1 VQMSEHRGITR
12 RSLKLSFGSWLSHYD
27 SASKGCLILETE
39 IRTSGSKFLP
49 EGSLNRPR
57 CPDDCIAR
65 AQISFTSALP
75 LHCSFRSP
83 AVSRA
88 RTVGASAPSGAGRPW
103 ILPETVPSLMGL
115 QKPLLL
121 ETAQRRASSSDVL
134 LGSRKLHGMGDGP
147 HEAEQLTSDRRDG
160 NLAFLAPSNQ
170 APITPA

>member
-1 VQMSEHRGITR
+1 MSEHRGITR
-12 RSLKLSFGSWLSHYD
+12 RSLKLSFGDWLPHCD

-39 IRTSGSKFLP
+39 IRTSGSKFFP
-49 EGSLNRPR
+49 EGSLNRLR
-57 CPDDCIAR
+57 CPDNCIAR
-65 AQISFTSALP
+65 MQLSIILVLP
-75 LHCSFRSP
+75 LSHCSFRSP

-88 RTVGASAPSGAGRPW
+88 RTVGASAPSGAARPW
-103 ILPETVPSLMGL
+103 TLPETVPSLMGL

-121 ETAQRRASSSDVL
+121 ETAQRRASSSNVL

-160 NLAFLAPSNQ
+160 NLAFLATSNQ